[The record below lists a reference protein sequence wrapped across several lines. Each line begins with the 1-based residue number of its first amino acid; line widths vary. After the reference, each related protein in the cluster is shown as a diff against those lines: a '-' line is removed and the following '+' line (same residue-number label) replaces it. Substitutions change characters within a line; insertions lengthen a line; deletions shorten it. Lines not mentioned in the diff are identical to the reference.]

1 MSNNNEGTGL
11 RELAVVLDKV
21 VESMLRDKKAAAWW
35 IIDVAEVSRA
45 LSAMEPPPVL
55 GGVDSVACAEY
66 LEGMARDQDPP
77 LDALDTDYLRRS
89 ANLLRAASPAAPAQQ
104 AVGGEWWLATH
115 PRVTAV
121 YDMGR
126 PRLVRAQHLK
136 SYIAGGWTIQ
146 PATPAV
152 SAQQTWRCTR
162 RFEDDG
168 GIVKEIKYA
177 KTEQDM
183 LILQDQGF
191 TCTALAST
199 AAKAAEGAK

>member
-21 VESMLRDKKAAAWW
+21 VESMLRDKKAAVWW

-45 LSAMEPPPVL
+45 LSAVAPPP
-55 GGVDSVACAEY
+55 
-66 LEGMARDQDPP
+66 
-77 LDALDTDYLRRS
+77 
-89 ANLLRAASPAAPAQQ
+89 
-104 AVGGEWWLATH
+104 
-115 PRVTAV
+115 
-121 YDMGR
+121 
-126 PRLVRAQHLK
+126 
-136 SYIAGGWTIQ
+136 
-146 PATPAV
+146 V

-191 TCTALAST
+191 TCTALTST
-199 AAKAAEGAK
+199 AAKA